1 MMRTNKN
8 FVIFLLFNFF
18 QIQPSWSFNLET
30 GKKLFNENCIACHNQ
45 GINVIIPEKN
55 LQKLI
60 LERNG
65 MYRMD
70 AIIYQVLNGKNGMPA
85 FGGRLKETEIEEI
98 ANYVLLAAEKN
109 FDF

>member
-1 MMRTNKN
+1 MQRIKN
-8 FVIFLLFNFF
+8 FLIFFLLNFSN
-18 QIQPSWSFNLET
+18 INVSLAVNLET
-30 GKKLFNENCIACHNQ
+30 GKKLFNENCMACHNQ
-45 GINVIIPEKN
+45 GTNVIIPEKN

-65 MYRMD
+65 MYTMD

-85 FGGRLKETEIEEI
+85 FGGRLKEKDIEEI